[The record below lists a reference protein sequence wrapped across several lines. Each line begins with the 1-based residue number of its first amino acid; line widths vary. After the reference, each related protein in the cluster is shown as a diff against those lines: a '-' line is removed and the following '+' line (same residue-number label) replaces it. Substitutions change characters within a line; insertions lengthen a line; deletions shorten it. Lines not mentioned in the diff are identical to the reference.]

1 MLGEAAILDPD
12 HISSDPCGGAAL
24 ASEAAT
30 ENHIVPLRH
39 DNTGLIAESVRRASD
54 EVEQSLAAGRDMV
67 TVLDVSIR
75 PEARRSFVIALVEE
89 RTERLQ
95 NQCLVLFRNG
105 IAMSISISMGSLRA
119 LNRRRPS
126 RCRR

>member
-12 HISSDPCGGAAL
+12 HISSDPCGGTAL
-24 ASEAAT
+24 ACEAAM
-30 ENHIVPLRH
+30 ENHMVALRH
-39 DNTGLIAESVRRASD
+39 DNSVLIAQSVRRASD

-67 TVLDVSIR
+67 TVLDVGIR
-75 PEARRSFVIALVEE
+75 LEARHSYVVALVEE
-89 RTERLQ
+89 RIERLQ
-95 NQCLVLFRNG
+95 NQRLVLFRNG
-105 IAMSISISMGSLRA
+105 IGHVDLQMGSLRA